1 MSSNEEK
8 LRAMLLEV
16 AQALPDSLRDQMAF
30 VGGSTTALLITDD
43 IVKQG
48 VRFTEDVDLIL
59 NARGRGQWMKVQ
71 QQLRDHGFRESP
83 EDDVICRMR
92 LGSLIVDFMPDD
104 KTILGFTNRWYSD
117 ALATARPYKLTQDIA
132 INLLDPVYFVATKLE
147 AWKGRGNNQ
156 PVSSH
161 DLEDIFTLVDG
172 RESLQEEIA
181 RAEESVSQYIVVEFQ
196 QLSEH
201 PQFDNALIGN
211 ISDPDRAELIWKR
224 WERIQAIK

>member
-104 KTILGFTNRWYSD
+104 KTILGFTNRWYC
-117 ALATARPYKLTQDIA
+117 
-132 INLLDPVYFVATKLE
+132 LLYTSPSPRD
-147 AWKGRGNNQ
+147 
-156 PVSSH
+156 S
-161 DLEDIFTLVDG
+161 
-172 RESLQEEIA
+172 
-181 RAEESVSQYIVVEFQ
+181 
-196 QLSEH
+196 
-201 PQFDNALIGN
+201 
-211 ISDPDRAELIWKR
+211 
-224 WERIQAIK
+224 